1 MATGSCER
9 GPGTTAL
16 AGAGGEGDAAPPGEL
31 EPAPWALRVLCAWE
45 LGAGSAPLAC
55 GLLALGWV
63 GPGLLLPAL
72 GAPAAGRS
80 LNPGRSRRSEAG
92 GPAGG

>member
-9 GPGTTAL
+9 VPGTTAL
-16 AGAGGEGDAAPPGEL
+16 AGAGGEGDVAPPGEL

-80 LNPGRSRRSEAG
+80 LNPGRSPRSEAG